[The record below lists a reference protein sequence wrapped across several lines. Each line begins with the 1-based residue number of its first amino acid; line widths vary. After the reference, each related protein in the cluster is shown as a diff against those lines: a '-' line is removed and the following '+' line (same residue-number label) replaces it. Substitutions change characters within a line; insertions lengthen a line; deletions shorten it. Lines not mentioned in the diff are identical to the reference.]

1 MAHMLGYGVLR
12 KHISLIIITTK
23 MYVNVNVLFTFFVE
37 SIFKMEPKV
46 EVMLALMWSIRLIKS
61 FPYTVRSHLLVGTA
75 TGSGGSWQTTG
86 KRLGLSTKSAHTSR

>member
-1 MAHMLGYGVLR
+1 MAHMLGCGVIR

-23 MYVNVNVLFTFFVE
+23 IDVNVLFTFFVE
-37 SIFKMEPKV
+37 SIFKMAPKV

-75 TGSGGSWQTTG
+75 TGSGGS
-86 KRLGLSTKSAHTSR
+86 